1 MLSAG
6 GLVSESGSTR
16 QVRQGLVHG
25 LGCAQARCRPGGLA
39 APALGKRG
47 PPDVSC
53 PALPF
58 SSDTVSLPRWAS
70 SSSLFN
76 VLSLTSPFGQILFP
90 SCGRGC
96 LQSLGCTWGE
106 AGGGQ
111 STMSAVP
118 GAAGPGPQEA
128 CLRRLSA
135 PAPVVFPR
143 RLLSLFHEA
152 FGRESLL
159 PLVTSSDEKR
169 EIAVCVFA
177 AFSLLHGIPDG
188 VYFMGTK

>member
-1 MLSAG
+1 M
-6 GLVSESGSTR
+6 R
-16 QVRQGLVHG
+16 RGLVHG
-25 LGCAQARCRPGGLA
+25 LGCAQARCRPGGSRRLPWGSMGLLTSA
-39 APALGKRG
+39 AWLCPSPQTRSHSPVG
-47 PPDVSC
+47 PH
-53 PALPF
+53 
-58 SSDTVSLPRWAS
+58 RHH
-70 SSSLFN
+70 LFN
-76 VLSLTSPFGQILFP
+76 VLFLTSSLGQTLFP
-90 SCGRGC
+90 ACSRGC
-96 LQSLGCTWGE
+96 LQSPGCTWAG

-111 STMSAVP
+111 RTVSAVP
-118 GAAGPGPQEA
+118 CAAGPGPQEA

-143 RLLSLFHEA
+143 QLLSLFHEA

-188 VYFMGTK
+188 VHFTGTK